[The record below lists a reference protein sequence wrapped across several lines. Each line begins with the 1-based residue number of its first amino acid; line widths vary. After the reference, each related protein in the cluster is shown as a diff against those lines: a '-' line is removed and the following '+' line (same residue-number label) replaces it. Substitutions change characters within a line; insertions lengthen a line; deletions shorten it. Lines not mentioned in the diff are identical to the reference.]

1 MSISYILKAISLF
14 AANCL
19 AQKLLLPGP
28 KWTFTLRAD
37 FLSESWTTFLSTI
50 FQKGNRPQHRRLVCL
65 FFIGDVWF
73 FLGLI
78 CCCER
83 VPIFVGAT
91 PTTFNWHPTTFFV
104 LLLFCCPDT
113 HISFEMLFLLLSRF
127 SWKSL
132 HLFGGVSF
140 AVAFDITRR
149 IWNNCSPILFFLNLK
164 LVPKQMDQKSWKN
177 HFQKWITTSETRN
190 SICCLRNTTWHSGWN
205 FEYVISNKVC
215 ISIVKYEQ
223 GNNVYNL

>member
-1 MSISYILKAISLF
+1 MDFYVTSRVFKRKLNDIFINHFSERKSAPTPAIG
-14 AANCL
+14 
-19 AQKLLLPGP
+19 LLVFH
-28 KWTFTLRAD
+28 WR
-37 FLSESWTTFLSTI
+37 
-50 FQKGNRPQHRRLVCL
+50 C
-65 FFIGDVWF
+65 
-73 FLGLI
+73 LI

-104 LLLFCCPDT
+104 LLLFVAQTRTFLSRCC
-113 HISFEMLFLLLSRF
+113 FLLFSRF
-127 SWKSL
+127 SWKSV
-132 HLFGGVSF
+132 HLFDGVSF

-190 SICCLRNTTWHSGWN
+190 SICCLRNATWHSGWN
-205 FEYVISNKVC
+205 FECVISN
-215 ISIVKYEQ
+215 
-223 GNNVYNL
+223 NL